1 MCDLGHWST
10 GFIRKCRKNLERQV
24 GGRSRWILNAVPNS
38 PLVSR
43 AQDPSKILQQGAL
56 NKEPIL
62 SGGCIEWET
71 LGEEN
76 QEGGY
81 LHCLD
86 GRQGR
91 TEVGQRECEGRRW
104 GWHLSAEIVSRTS
117 LEWMEKGKAR
127 VTLPLIG
134 YFASDGV
141 LNFSLPVSSSTEW
154 EIWTIPSGPLLS
166 SISNLVFNILI
177 LSNSQ
182 WICKVSLP
190 HSHAFP
196 FSICGGILA
205 SYFGPLSPLKSFRLT
220 FH

>member
-91 TEVGQRECEGRRW
+91 TEVGQRECEGRR
-104 GWHLSAEIVSRTS
+104 
-117 LEWMEKGKAR
+117 
-127 VTLPLIG
+127 
-134 YFASDGV
+134 
-141 LNFSLPVSSSTEW
+141 
-154 EIWTIPSGPLLS
+154 
-166 SISNLVFNILI
+166 
-177 LSNSQ
+177 
-182 WICKVSLP
+182 
-190 HSHAFP
+190 
-196 FSICGGILA
+196 
-205 SYFGPLSPLKSFRLT
+205 
-220 FH
+220 